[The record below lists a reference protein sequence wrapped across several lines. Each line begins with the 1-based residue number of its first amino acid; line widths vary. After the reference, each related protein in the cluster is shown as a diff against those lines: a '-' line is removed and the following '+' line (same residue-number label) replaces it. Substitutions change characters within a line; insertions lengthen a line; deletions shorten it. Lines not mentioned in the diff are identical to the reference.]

1 LAGLPHR
8 PRAARA
14 ALAGALLVIPA
25 VAASCGGGHAPSADA
40 PRTPAPRGTVS
51 ASGSGVQVLFA
62 RAVTVAARSS
72 TDVPVAFQGERNASL
87 LVLGPRAAELDGR
100 LGATRLARARLFG
113 SPTLVGSFRRP
124 HDGTLRL
131 RNPTG
136 AGISVRVIA
145 TAESRRRLVVSTPAE
160 PTAPGTPVHIVVR
173 LTEASA
179 HDRPLVSVRDDTSGK
194 TLLTTNPQKVGKG
207 RWLLTFTPGRAGDYT
222 ASAWVGGSRSR
233 AAHDSFFVIGP
244 AGSDDGSS

>member
-1 LAGLPHR
+1 MADWPHR

-14 ALAGALLVIPA
+14 ALAGALLAIPA
-25 VAASCGGGHAPSADA
+25 VTASCGGAHARSADA
-40 PRTPAPRGTVS
+40 RRTPVLRGTLS
-51 ASGSGVQVLFA
+51 ASGPSVQVLFS

-72 TDVPVAFQGERNASL
+72 TDVPVAFQGEQNASL
-87 LVLGPRAAELDGR
+87 LVLGARAGDLAGR
-100 LGATRLARARLFG
+100 LRARRLARASLFG
-113 SPTLVGSFRRP
+113 SPTLVASFRRP
-124 HDGTLRL
+124 RDGTLRL

-160 PTAPGTPVHIVVR
+160 PTAPGTPVRIVVR

-179 HDRPLVSVRDDTSGK
+179 RERPLVSVRDDTSGK
-194 TLLTTNPQKVGKG
+194 TLLTANPQRIGKG

-222 ASAWVGGSRSR
+222 ASAWVGGLRSR
-233 AAHDSFFVIGP
+233 AAHDSFFVTGP